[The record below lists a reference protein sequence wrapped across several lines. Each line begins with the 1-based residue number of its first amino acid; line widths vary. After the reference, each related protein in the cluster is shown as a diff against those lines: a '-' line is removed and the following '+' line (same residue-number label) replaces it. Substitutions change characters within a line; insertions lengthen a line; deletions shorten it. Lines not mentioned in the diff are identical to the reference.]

1 MVEDDA
7 ADEGA
12 LFAQPIG
19 VLEIGAIHLR
29 VVRQLARPV
38 HGESGVARTS
48 DADVE
53 LLPALRLLR
62 SAALVVNVAPVVE
75 LPLHGRPLQFFAVH
89 ARPAVAL
96 EDVPAALGEHD
107 QRAVVADGRDGLD
120 EPRVSEVPQIAP
132 VRVERTVLAV
142 AEIAGGHDA
151 EGADGG
157 ERANLRAAQP
167 HVAVSRPDTLAFRAA
182 RQLEVAREH
191 IARIEWLAL
200 ARIGQPSAAAL
211 AQLAT
216 VVVAVAWVITPT
228 RIEVHRHLRLEKL
241 V

>member
-1 MVEDDA
+1 MV
-7 ADEGA
+7 
-12 LFAQPIG
+12 
-19 VLEIGAIHLR
+19 
-29 VVRQLARPV
+29 
-38 HGESGVARTS
+38 
-48 DADVE
+48 
-53 LLPALRLLR
+53 
-62 SAALVVNVAPVVE
+62 
-75 LPLHGRPLQFFAVH
+75 
-89 ARPAVAL
+89 L
-96 EDVPAALGEHD
+96 EDVAATLREHD

-142 AEIAGGHDA
+142 AEIAGRHDA

-167 HVAVSRPDTLAFRAA
+167 HVAVSRPDTLAFRAS

-191 IARIEWLAL
+191 IARVERLAL

-216 VVVAVAWVITPT
+216 LLRQGFGAQAVVVAVAWVIVPA
-228 RIEVHRHLRLEKL
+228 RIKVHRALLSTYAGYKVSPPGLQNSGGFWRIGAYARERI
-241 V
+241 VVG

>member
-1 MVEDDA
+1 MAGMVSTSPES
-7 ADEGA
+7 
-12 LFAQPIG
+12 LRC
-19 VLEIGAIHLR
+19 LE
-29 VVRQLARPV
+29 
-38 HGESGVARTS
+38 
-48 DADVE
+48 
-53 LLPALRLLR
+53 
-62 SAALVVNVAPVVE
+62 
-75 LPLHGRPLQFFAVH
+75 
-89 ARPAVAL
+89 
-96 EDVPAALGEHD
+96 
-107 QRAVVADGRDGLD
+107 
-120 EPRVSEVPQIAP
+120 IAP

-228 RIEVHRHLRLEKL
+228 RIEVHRHLLSTDAGYQVSPPGLQNSGGFWRIGG
-241 V
+241 VRQRTDRRWVSGRDSDA